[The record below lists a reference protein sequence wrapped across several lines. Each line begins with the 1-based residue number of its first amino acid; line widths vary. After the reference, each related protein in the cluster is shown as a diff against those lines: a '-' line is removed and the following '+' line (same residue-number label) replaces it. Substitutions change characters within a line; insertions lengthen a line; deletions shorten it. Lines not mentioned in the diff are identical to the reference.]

1 MSDKTDK
8 WLRMCD
14 KDVITT
20 KINLKGEQYSWVGFH
35 CQLIVE
41 KALKAV
47 IAEKTNEMPP
57 RIHNLKKLAQIAG
70 VYDDLSDTQRDLLK
84 SLTPMCTGGRYEE
97 YDEEPEEP
105 LSPEECETLLAETEA
120 FLCMIKKKLGR

>member
-14 KDVITT
+14 NDVITT
-20 KINLKGEQYSWVGFH
+20 KINLEGEQYLWVSFH
-35 CQLIVE
+35 CHLIVE

-47 IAEKTNEMPP
+47 IAENTDDLPP
-57 RIHNLKKLAQIAG
+57 KIHNLKRLAEIAML
-70 VYDDLSDTQRDLLK
+70 YDDFSDAQRKLLET
-84 SLTPMCTGGRYEE
+84 LTPMNINGRYEE
-97 YDEEPEEP
+97 YDDIYRTE
-105 LSPEECETLLAETEA
+105 LSAQECETLLAETEA